1 MEIRRGFL
9 TLLKKRVKEERR
21 FIQVI
26 AGPRQIGKTT
36 TVRQLLKEITIPFIS
51 LTADN
56 VGSTDT
62 NWINQQ
68 WEAARQQMKNAGTT
82 EFLLVFDE
90 IQKIANW
97 SEAIKKNWDTDTAND
112 VNIKLLLLGSSR
124 LMLQEGLTESLAGRF
139 ELMQM
144 THWSF
149 SEMEEAFNVS
159 EDEYAWFGGY
169 PGAAAFIKD
178 ELRWKDYIINSI
190 IEPSISKDIL
200 MLTRV
205 DKPALLRNTFELG
218 CIYSGQQLSYT
229 KMQGQLQDAGNTTT
243 LANYLQLLNSA
254 GLLCGLQ
261 KYSGAIIQTKNSS
274 PKLQVYNN
282 ALISAYNGDGFTFNK
297 NDPARWGRW
306 VENIIGTHLINH
318 SSVGAFEL
326 FYWRQGNHEVDF
338 IVKKGSQLIAIEVK
352 SGNKL
357 KSGGIIAAAKQFSFT
372 KTLLIGTEGLH
383 WKDFIKINPLQLF
396 EQL

>member
-1 MEIRRGFL
+1 MEIRREFL
-9 TLLKKRVKEERR
+9 TLLKKRVEEQRK

-36 TVRQLLKEITIPFIS
+36 TVRQLLKEIVIPFIS
-51 LTADN
+51 VTADN
-56 VGSTDT
+56 VASTNT
-62 NWINQQ
+62 QWINQQ
-68 WEAARQQMKNAGTT
+68 WETARQQMKNTDST

-90 IQKIANW
+90 IQKIGNW
-97 SEAIKKNWDTDTAND
+97 SEAIKKNWDTDTANNA
-112 VNIKLLLLGSSR
+112 NIKLLLLGSSR
-124 LMLQEGLTESLAGRF
+124 LLLQEGLTESLAGRF
-139 ELMQM
+139 ELMHM

-149 SEMEEAFNVS
+149 LEMQEAFDVS
-159 EDEYAWFGGY
+159 EEQYAWFGAY
-169 PGAAAFIKD
+169 PGAASFITD
-178 ELRWKDYIINSI
+178 EQRWKDYIINSI

-218 CIYSGQQLSYT
+218 CIYSGQQLSFT

-254 GLLCGLQ
+254 GLLGGLQ
-261 KYSGAIIQTKNSS
+261 KYSGAAIQTKNSS

-282 ALISAYNGDGFTFNK
+282 ALISAYNADGFAFTK
-297 NDPARWGRW
+297 NDPAPWGRW

-318 SSVGAFEL
+318 SFIGAFEL
-326 FYWRQGNHEVDF
+326 FYWRHGNHEVDF
-338 IVKKGSQLIAIEVK
+338 IIKKGSQLIAIEVK

-357 KSGGIIAAAKQFSFT
+357 KAGGIMAASKQFNFT
-372 KTLLIGTEGLH
+372 KTMLIGIEGLN
-383 WKDFIKINPLQLF
+383 WKDFLKMNPVKLF
-396 EQL
+396 D

>member
-1 MEIRRGFL
+1 MEIRREFL
-9 TLLKKRVKEERR
+9 ALLKKRVEEDRK

-36 TVRQLLKEITIPFIS
+36 TVRQLLKEITIPFINV
-51 LTADN
+51 TADN
-56 VGSTDT
+56 VASTNT
-62 NWINQQ
+62 QWINQQ
-68 WEAARQQMKNAGTT
+68 WEAARQQQKNIEST

-90 IQKIANW
+90 IQKIGNW
-97 SEAIKKNWDTDTAND
+97 SEAIKKNWDTDTANNT
-112 VNIKLLLLGSSR
+112 NIKLLLLGSSR
-124 LMLQEGLTESLAGRF
+124 LLLQEGLTESLAGRF

-144 THWSF
+144 THWNF
-149 SEMEEAFNVS
+149 LEMQEAFDVT
-159 EDEYAWFGGY
+159 EEEYAWFGAY
-169 PGAAAFIKD
+169 PGAASFIID
-178 ELRWKDYIINSI
+178 EQRWKDYIINSI

-218 CIYSGQQLSYT
+218 CIYSGQQLSFT

-254 GLLCGLQ
+254 GLLGGLQ
-261 KYSGAIIQTKNSS
+261 KYSGAAIQTKNSS

-297 NDPARWGRW
+297 NNLAKWGRW
-306 VENIIGTHLINH
+306 VENVIGTHLINH
-318 SSVGAFEL
+318 SSTRAFEL

-338 IVKKGSQLIAIEVK
+338 IIKKGSQLIAIEVK

-357 KSGGIIAAAKQFSFT
+357 KSGGIIAASKQFSFT
-372 KTLLIGTEGLH
+372 KTLLIGIEGLN
-383 WKDFIKINPLQLF
+383 WKDFIKMKPVNLF
-396 EQL
+396 D

>member
-1 MEIRRGFL
+1 MEIRREFL
-9 TLLKKRVKEERR
+9 TLLKKRVGEERK

-36 TVRQLLKEITIPFIS
+36 TVRQLLKEIAIQFNS
-51 LTADN
+51 VTADN
-56 VGSTDT
+56 VASTDT
-62 NWINQQ
+62 QWINQQ
-68 WEAARQQMKNAGTT
+68 WEAARQQQKNTDSP

-90 IQKIANW
+90 IQKIGNW
-97 SEAIKKNWDTDTAND
+97 SEAIKKNWDTDTANNT
-112 VNIKLLLLGSSR
+112 NIKLLLLGSSR
-124 LMLQEGLTESLAGRF
+124 LLLQEGLTESLAGRF

-149 SEMEEAFNVS
+149 LEMQEAFDIS
-159 EDEYAWFGGY
+159 EEQYAWFGAY
-169 PGAAAFIKD
+169 PGAASFITD
-178 ELRWKDYIINSI
+178 EQRWKDYIINSI

-254 GLLCGLQ
+254 GLLGGLQ
-261 KYSGAIIQTKNSS
+261 KYSGALIQTKNSS

-282 ALISAYNGDGFTFNK
+282 ALISAYNGDGFVFNK

-318 SSVGAFEL
+318 SSTGVFQL

-338 IVKKGSQLIAIEVK
+338 IIKKGSQLIGIEVK

-357 KSGGIIAAAKQFSFT
+357 KSGGIIAASKQFSFT
-372 KTLLIGTEGLH
+372 KTLLIGIEGLN
-383 WKDFIKINPLQLF
+383 WKDFLKMNPVTLF
-396 EQL
+396 D

>member
-1 MEIRRGFL
+1 MEIRRQL
-9 TLLKKRVKEERR
+9 LALLKKRVEEERK

-36 TVRQLLKEITIPFIS
+36 TVRQLLKEIVIPFIS
-51 LTADN
+51 VTADN
-56 VGSTDT
+56 VASTDIQ
-62 NWINQQ
+62 WINQQ
-68 WEAARQQMKNAGTT
+68 WETARQKMKNADSP

-90 IQKIANW
+90 IQKIGNW
-97 SEAIKKNWDTDTAND
+97 SEAIKKNWDTDTANNT
-112 VNIKLLLLGSSR
+112 NIRLLLLGSSR
-124 LMLQEGLTESLAGRF
+124 LLLQEGLTESLAGRF

-149 SEMEEAFNVS
+149 LEMQEAFDVS
-159 EDEYAWFGGY
+159 EDEYAWFGAY
-169 PGAAAFIKD
+169 PGASSFIND
-178 ELRWKDYIINSI
+178 EQRWKDYIINSI

-218 CIYSGQQLSYT
+218 CIYSGQQLSFT

-254 GLLCGLQ
+254 GLLGGLQ
-261 KYSGAIIQTKNSS
+261 KYSGAVIQTKNSS

-282 ALISAYNGDGFTFNK
+282 ALISAYNGDGLAFNK
-297 NDPARWGRW
+297 NDPVRWGRW
-306 VENIIGTHLINH
+306 VENIIGTHLINY
-318 SSVGAFEL
+318 SSTGVFGL

-338 IVKKGSQLIAIEVK
+338 IIKKGSQLIAIEVK

-357 KSGGIIAAAKQFSFT
+357 KSGGINAASKQFDFT
-372 KTLLIGTEGLH
+372 KTLLIGNEGLH
-383 WKDFIKINPLQLF
+383 WKDFIKMNPVNLF
-396 EQL
+396 N